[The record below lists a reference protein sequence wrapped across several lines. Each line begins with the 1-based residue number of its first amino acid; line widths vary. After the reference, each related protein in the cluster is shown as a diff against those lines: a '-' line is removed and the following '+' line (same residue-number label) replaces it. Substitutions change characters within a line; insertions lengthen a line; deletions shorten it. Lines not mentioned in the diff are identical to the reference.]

1 MAPSAI
7 STETISSVSALR
19 IHDRPAENDKG
30 TVVEGRE
37 KTPLEAI
44 SHGRV
49 MPGILIF
56 PDYTSHRRHILV
68 HMAATFRFFA
78 RSGFTEGQSG
88 HISVRD
94 PEFNGLMWMNPLGRH
109 FGMLTAGDMI
119 CLDIATGAIVGGNTS
134 RPANA
139 AGYLIH
145 SAVHKRRPNDIHAIC
160 HAHSNAGRAWSVFAR
175 PLEMLNQVWMLDVSF
190 GAAPEESPPGLPTQ
204 LPPAFVA
211 CPERRREKR
220 DVAAVLIRT
229 DLHTNLVITYRS
241 PDVCNFHNAH
251 AVYARYGGIVFAEEE
266 GEHIAEALGTQ
277 NKGVILMN
285 HGLLTV
291 GYTVDEA
298 GFMFGLLDRACAM
311 QLQVEAAAANGI
323 PKNIISDEEA
333 AFNFKMASEPNVLY
347 REAQPDLEYEIEA
360 AGGEDAIARGFE
372 ALNFEVFKRVV
383 RA

>member
-7 STETISSVSALR
+7 TETISSTLSLKGQEK
-19 IHDRPAENDKG
+19 PTENASPS
-30 TVVEGRE
+30 TVESKE

-44 SHGRV
+44 SHGIL
-49 MPGILIF
+49 MPGIPTF
-56 PDYTSHRRHILV
+56 PTYTSHRKHILV

-119 CLDIATGAIVGGNTS
+119 CLDIATGKIVGGNTS

-175 PLEMLNQVWMLDVSF
+175 PLEMLNQ
-190 GAAPEESPPGLPTQ
+190 
-204 LPPAFVA
+204 
-211 CPERRREKR
+211 
-220 DVAAVLIRT
+220 
-229 DLHTNLVITYRS
+229 
-241 PDVCNFHNAH
+241 DVCNFHNAH
-251 AVYARYGGIVFAEEE
+251 AVYARYGGIVFAAEE
-266 GEHIAEALGTQ
+266 GEQIASALGDR

-291 GYTVDEA
+291 GATVDEA

-323 PKNIISDEEA
+323 PKNIIADDEA
-333 AFNFKMASEPNVLY
+333 AHNFQMASEPNVLY
-347 REAQPDLEYEIEA
+347 REAQPDLEFEAEA
-360 AGGEDAIARGFE
+360 AGGEDALARGFD
-372 ALNFEVFKRVV
+372 ALRMLP
-383 RA
+383 